1 MTALGPLQAG
11 FLDAVVDP
19 ALESRAPAIRGGRLA
34 PAERLAIYRNNLH
47 SNWRAA
53 LADTFPVVARLVG
66 DGFFGEAARR
76 YALAYPSRS
85 GDLHAFGADFAAFL
99 GAYPYARDLP
109 YLRDVARLEWSWHE
123 AFHAADAEPIDL
135 AALARIP
142 EDRHGDIRFALH
154 PTVRLVDSEFPILAI
169 WEANQPERDGT
180 PGRLE
185 GADAVIVHR
194 PALDVQ
200 LGLLERVDW
209 RFLRAIEL
217 GDALEAAAERA
228 GYGDAEELGMA
239 LRRFVAARVIASYVA
254 P

>member
-1 MTALGPLQAG
+1 VTMLARLQAD

-19 ALESRAPAIRGGRLA
+19 AQEARAPRFRAGRLTA
-34 PAERLAIYRNNLH
+34 AARLAIYRNNLH

-66 DGFFGEAARR
+66 DAFFGEAARR
-76 YALAYPSRS
+76 YALAHPSRS
-85 GDLHAFGADFAAFL
+85 GDLHAFGADFADFL
-99 GAYPYARDLP
+99 GAYPHARDLP

-123 AFHAADAEPIDL
+123 SFHAAEAEPIDL

-142 EDRHGDIRFALH
+142 EARHGDIRFALH
-154 PTVRLVDSEFPILAI
+154 PTVRLVDSEFPILSI
-169 WEANQPERDGT
+169 WEANQPERDAT
-180 PGRLE
+180 PARLE
-185 GADAVIVHR
+185 GAEAVIVHR

-200 LGLLERVDW
+200 AALLERVDW

-228 GYGDAEELGMA
+228 GYGDAEELGQA
-239 LRRFVAARVIASYVA
+239 LQRFVAARVIAAFSA